1 MFIYFNKYSLSWN
14 FNVNNKLIPRFDS
27 FFKGKSKCLIGGF
40 VSGGL
45 VGGGVGGGVL
55 LGVTRV
61 RNISD
66 VTGLKEYNIHTIKLG
81 FKIKGNKCH

>member
-1 MFIYFNKYSLSWN
+1 MFIYFNIYSICGN
-14 FNVNNKLIPRFDS
+14 FNIYNKLIPRFGYKDS
-27 FFKGKSKCLIGGF
+27 FFKGISKFLISGF

-66 VTGLKEYNIHTIKLG
+66 VTGLY
-81 FKIKGNKCH
+81 